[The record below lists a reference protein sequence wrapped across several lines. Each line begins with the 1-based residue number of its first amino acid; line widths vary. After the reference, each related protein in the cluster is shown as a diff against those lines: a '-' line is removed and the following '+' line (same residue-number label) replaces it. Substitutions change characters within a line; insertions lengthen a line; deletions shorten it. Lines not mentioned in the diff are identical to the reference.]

1 MGAGFCNLNSLK
13 WLTQELL
20 TSEGMHEQRST
31 QSHKVG
37 REEEGMSSNRPELVA
52 LRECLEAH
60 PDNVNVLYLTDSEA
74 TLQAVNKWIGGGAK
88 LNLAKT
94 ADADVLKAI
103 IVKLQQRVKAK
114 SATLLVKV
122 KAHRGCPLNEEAD
135 IRAEMGRR
143 KSDKEKTWDTPTSRT
158 IYQWAEASKKQR
170 RKRDHQTDSMDP
182 GGPQPNTTE
191 SRGDPSPPG
200 LRERSGKVAK
210 GAHAGK
216 RERQYLGRRTGA
228 PGG

>member
-20 TSEGMHEQRST
+20 TPAGMHEQRWK
-31 QSHKVG
+31 QSHRVG

-60 PDNVNVLYLTDSEA
+60 PDNVNLLYLTDSEA
-74 TLQAVNKWIGGGAK
+74 TLQAINKWIGGGAK

-103 IVKLQQRVKAK
+103 IVKLQQGVKAK
-114 SATLLVKV
+114 AATLLVKV

-135 IRAEMGRR
+135 IRVEMGRM
-143 KSDKEKTWDTPTSRT
+143 KPDKEKTWDTPISLNA
-158 IYQWAEASKKQR
+158 AELA
-170 RKRDHQTDSMDP
+170 
-182 GGPQPNTTE
+182 
-191 SRGDPSPPG
+191 
-200 LRERSGKVAK
+200 
-210 GAHAGK
+210 
-216 RERQYLGRRTGA
+216 
-228 PGG
+228 